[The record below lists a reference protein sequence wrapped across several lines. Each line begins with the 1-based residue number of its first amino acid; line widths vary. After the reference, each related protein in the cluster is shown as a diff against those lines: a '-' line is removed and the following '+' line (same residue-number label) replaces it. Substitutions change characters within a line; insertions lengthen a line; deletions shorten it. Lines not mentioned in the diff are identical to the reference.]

1 MVKKVSALEPNNW
14 GRGVKVAL
22 GKIGGSIFGGWKI
35 SWRVYQTLGSTN
47 IAIAGMAGPGLSR
60 WKFPIERGDI
70 PASYVSL
77 PLGSHKKPEK
87 VRDQK

>member
-70 PASYVSL
+70 PAIAMLVYHWVATKNL
-77 PLGSHKKPEK
+77 KK
-87 VRDQK
+87 